1 MTIWRMPDWTYHPL
15 RPLASAVLGVRRSQR
30 AALHGLATL
39 VSLPGGAEAVSAVFD
54 HPAVPADLAGRFGA
68 SVPVSVARD
77 AIRALAVQ
85 GASVIEI
92 GPVEAADLP
101 AVRAALA
108 GRRCEVIGRAAT
120 AEVAEQLAPLVDRV
134 IVGDPPDVVR
144 LTEPSID
151 GALAALAD
159 ESATVLATP
168 AVLVEAGPG
177 WFQRVIEARQPT
189 EPAPRVRDAGLD
201 PRRWPAWVWGLIVG
215 LAMTGGG
222 LVAAGITLGP
232 VLLWYDQD
240 FLGMNLSDVDAV
252 NARLAH
258 FLQHDRITMA
268 GGMVAIGILYT
279 GLAWGGIRR
288 GWPWARVA
296 YLVSGL
302 IGFPTLLYFLGTGFV
317 EPLHTAL
324 AVVLFPMFLLA
335 TWRRPAVARWTIAPE
350 GPEPER
356 RRALAGQLLLI
367 VTGVGLF
374 AGGATVSIV
383 GLTGVFVDTDLV
395 FLGTDPA
402 FLDAAN
408 PHLAPFIA
416 HDRAGFG
423 GLLMATAAAIV
434 LLSLWGWRR
443 GEAWVWWTLAGAA
456 TAGFAPA
463 LIIHKGIGY
472 TSFEHL
478 FPVYL
483 GVVFSVIALALSNA
497 YLRAGR

>member
-1 MTIWRMPDWTYHPL
+1 MPDWTYHPL
-15 RPLASAVLGVRRSQR
+15 RPLAAAALGVRRSQR
-30 AALHGLATL
+30 AALHGLATI
-39 VSLPGGAEAVSAVFD
+39 VKRPRGAKTVAAVLD
-54 HPAVPADLAGRFGA
+54 HPPVPADLLGRFGA
-68 SVPVSVARD
+68 SVPVGVAKE
-77 AIRALAVQ
+77 AIRALPVLC
-85 GASVIEI
+85 ASVVEI
-92 GPVEAADLP
+92 GPVEVADLP
-101 AVRAALA
+101 LVRTALT
-108 GRRCEVIGRAAT
+108 GRRCRVIGRAAD
-120 AEVAEQLAPLVDRV
+120 AEAAELLAPLVDRV
-134 IVGDPPDVVR
+134 VVGDPPDLVR
-144 LTEPSID
+144 LTDPSIAAAST
-151 GALAALAD
+151 ALDD

-168 AVLVEAGPG
+168 AVLLAAGPG
-177 WFQRVIEARQPT
+177 WFLRVIEARQPSSP
-189 EPAPRVRDAGLD
+189 EPGLREAGLN

-215 LAMTGGG
+215 VAMTVAG
-222 LVAAGITLGP
+222 LAAAAITLGP
-232 VLLWYDQD
+232 VLLWYDRD
-240 FLGMNLSDVDAV
+240 FLGMDLTGVDEV
-252 NARLAH
+252 NARLGH

-288 GWPWARVA
+288 GWPWARRA
-296 YLVSGL
+296 YLISGI
-302 IGFPTLLYFLGTGFV
+302 IGFPTLLYFLATGFV

-324 AVVLFPMFLLA
+324 AIVLFPMFLLA

-350 GPEPER
+350 GPELQR
-356 RRALAGQLLLI
+356 RRALVGQLLMI
-367 VTGVGLF
+367 VTGLGLF

-395 FLGTDPA
+395 FLDTDPA
-402 FLDAAN
+402 VLDAAN

-472 TSFEHL
+472 TTFEHL

-483 GVVFSVIALALSNA
+483 GVVFSVLALALSNA
-497 YLRAGR
+497 YLRAER